1 MKIVIFGSTG
11 ATGREAVGRA
21 LDKGHHVLALDAH
34 SHESDIESDRL
45 THGVVD
51 VLNDDLAPHLDGA
64 DAVLSCLGVGNDP
77 QTLLDPPPLY
87 TDGTRR
93 IVEAMK
99 DVGCRRLIVI
109 SASFVETTDRGPI
122 WFRVP
127 AKVGLHKVFEQ
138 MAEMEA
144 MLRATRAIDWTAVR
158 PGWLMKGPMTGDYT
172 VTPDVIPEDMIRTRM
187 ADVAHFMLHCAETGD
202 WSRAT
207 PAIARHED
215 AEATSLSTVV
225 REIMGAA

>member
-158 PGWLMKGPMTGDYT
+158 PGWLLDAPYTGDYHISAN
-172 VTPDVIPEDMIRTRM
+172 VIPEDLIRTRH
-187 ADVAHFMLHCAETGD
+187 ADLAAFMVDLAENGEWIRD
-202 WSRAT
+202 T
-207 PAIARHED
+207 PAIAREESPDKSSPAAVIED
-215 AEATSLSTVV
+215 MIA
-225 REIMGAA
+225 